1 MRIGAY
7 SLISAEADDGT
18 MPKCA
23 VLDTNVVIDMEHFYF
38 NQTSEEERQSLK
50 DLLLYLDKNRIDPCI
65 GFALLESCHQ
75 WRSGFDENNF
85 QRKRYV
91 AETMLQWDK
100 VMIEKQFSNH
110 HPLANRDKKCRDRPY
125 QTRIDPLAYGF
136 NGIISD
142 FTQFAIHYA
151 SLLKIMLLA
160 QKMNTD
166 NRLMMLAE
174 YVSWVNDQLGA
185 TSAYELQVAIDI
197 LTGNGNRAEQ
207 ARRLIKYSGNESI
220 DDLSHKAWNAAWD
233 CYFMSVTDAHE
244 ARLEYETGMSS
255 RDTVQITRN
264 IDPLWLR
271 EKAILH
277 DVETESYSIPV
288 PKIECTL
295 DLRRGIADADV
306 LSILNTLH
314 EKQAAR
320 RLVNSTNEQM
330 RGYILSFESE
340 VGLGQSAF
348 VDSPLRL

>member
-1 MRIGAY
+1 
-7 SLISAEADDGT
+7 
-18 MPKCA
+18 
-23 VLDTNVVIDMEHFYF
+23 
-38 NQTSEEERQSLK
+38 
-50 DLLLYLDKNRIDPCI
+50 
-65 GFALLESCHQ
+65 
-75 WRSGFDENNF
+75 
-85 QRKRYV
+85 
-91 AETMLQWDK
+91 
-100 VMIEKQFSNH
+100 
-110 HPLANRDKKCRDRPY
+110 
-125 QTRIDPLAYGF
+125 
-136 NGIISD
+136 
-142 FTQFAIHYA
+142 
-151 SLLKIMLLA
+151 MLLA
-160 QKMNTD
+160 QKMNAD

-244 ARLEYETGMSS
+244 AGLEYETGMSS
-255 RDTVQITRN
+255 RDTVLITRN
-264 IDPLWLR
+264 IDPLCLR

-320 RLVNSTNEQM
+320 RLVNSTNKQM

-340 VGLGQSAF
+340 VGLSQSAF